1 MQIHRLDEEYTV
13 PVTGAGDAYRI
24 GPVTGAASDVD
35 VHVLHLPPGGRVA
48 PAAAAQR
55 RLLWVVSGGGVVHGP
70 DGRRRRLRAGEA
82 ACFEAG
88 EEHAVESE
96 GGLVGVRIE
105 GSFEVLARSVLRE
118 IVVLD
123 YDPEWPAWFE
133 AVRAFV
139 WPAVEDLAVRVDHVG
154 STAVPGLAAK
164 PIVDL
169 DVVLPRDDLVEAAI
183 ARLRGLGYRW
193 LGELGV
199 PGRQAFLAEPGS
211 AGSAL
216 PAHHL
221 YVVVEDNR
229 AHLDHW
235 LLRDLLRADGEA
247 RRRYGELKR
256 HNAASAGG
264 DIDRY
269 GQAKAGLVAELLAR
283 ARAERGLEPVEYWQ
297 PTVDEAP

>member
-1 MQIHRLDEEYTV
+1 MQIHRLDEEYTI
-13 PVTGAGDAYRI
+13 PVTGPGDGYRI
-24 GPVTGAASDVD
+24 GPVTGPSSDVQ
-35 VHVLHLPPGGRVA
+35 VHVLHLPPGGSVA
-48 PAAAAQR
+48 PSAPAQR
-55 RLLWVVSGGGVVHGP
+55 RLVWVVSGEGVVRGADGGP
-70 DGRRRRLRAGEA
+70 RRLRAGEA
-82 ACFEAG
+82 ACIEAG
-88 EEHAVESE
+88 EEHSVESE
-96 GGLVGVRIE
+96 RGLVAVRLE
-105 GSFEVLARSVLRE
+105 GRFEVLARSVLRE
-118 IVVLD
+118 IVVVD

-133 AVRAFV
+133 TVRAFV
-139 WPAVEDLAVRVDHVG
+139 WPAVAELAVRVDHVG

-169 DVVLPRDDLVEAAI
+169 DVVLPSDDLVGPATS
-183 ARLRGLGYRW
+183 RLQQLGYRW

-211 AGSAL
+211 AAASL

-235 LLRDLLRADGEA
+235 LLRDLLRCDAEA

-256 HNAASAGG
+256 HNAATAGG

-297 PTVDEAP
+297 PPVDEGP